1 VVGEFFRLFSE
12 EAAWGQ
18 FEAGARKHLPMIFQ
32 ELDKGG
38 AIDKYIQI
46 ASNGGSIWRSA
57 LPRPLKKQMK
67 EALAV
72 HQQLE
77 NLLKMDS
84 ARAIDIV
91 LESIPT
97 NIREKIDASVP
108 REYWVKELTAAVKES
123 VS

>member
-1 VVGEFFRLFSE
+1 
-12 EAAWGQ
+12 
-18 FEAGARKHLPMIFQ
+18 
-32 ELDKGG
+32 
-38 AIDKYIQI
+38 
-46 ASNGGSIWRSA
+46 
-57 LPRPLKKQMK
+57 MK